1 MNDPFIYGARSAIMV
16 VVLLLG
22 FRFFGKREMAQMTVY
37 DLAMLMALANAV
49 QNAMTGGRGELV
61 NGLVTSSAVLL
72 TAWAITK
79 VIARRPAL
87 ERAVI
92 GSPTVLIHDGTVLK
106 ERLRRERVGE
116 EELDSAVR
124 AHGLEDPSQVR
135 LAVLEVDGSIS
146 VVPFS
151 SPAPSA

>member
-16 VVLLLG
+16 VVLLVG
-22 FRFFGKREMAQMTVY
+22 FRLLGKREMAQLTVY
-37 DLAMLMALANAV
+37 DMAMLMALANAV
-49 QNAMTGGRGELV
+49 QNAMTAGRGELV
-61 NGLVTSSAVLL
+61 NGLVTSSGVLL

-79 VIARRPAL
+79 VIAHQPAV

-92 GSPTVLIHDGTVLK
+92 GSPTMVIHAGTVLK
-106 ERLRRERVGE
+106 ARLRRERVSQ
-116 EELDSAVR
+116 EELAAAIR
-124 AHGLEDPSQVR
+124 AHGLEDASQVR

-151 SPAPSA
+151 SPDKTP